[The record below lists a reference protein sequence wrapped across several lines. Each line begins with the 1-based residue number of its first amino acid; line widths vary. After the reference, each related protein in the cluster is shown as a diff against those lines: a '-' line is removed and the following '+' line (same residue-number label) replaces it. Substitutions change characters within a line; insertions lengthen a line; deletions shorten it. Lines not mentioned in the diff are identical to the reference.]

1 MALILTRFQILVMW
15 IELEKNYATQL
26 LLDKDY
32 FNFAELNRQM
42 FLTSLFCKQQQEMLL
57 AMREVEQINN
67 ILPTL
72 TSIKDINETV
82 SRRIALSNLISF
94 YTTPLENFPYSIEE
108 VFSYVDRIELHQKM
122 LNIPF

>member
-1 MALILTRFQILVMW
+1 MALLLTRSQILSMW
-15 IELEKNYATQL
+15 IELEKNYTSKL

-32 FNFAELNRQM
+32 FNLSELNRQM

-67 ILPTL
+67 LLPTL
-72 TSIKDINETV
+72 TSIKDINNAV
-82 SRRIALSNLISF
+82 ARRIALSDLISF
-94 YTTPLENFPYSIEE
+94 YTTPLENFPYSIDE

>member
-1 MALILTRFQILVMW
+1 MEFALTRFQILNMW
-15 IELEKNYATQL
+15 IELDKNYTAQL
-26 LLDKDY
+26 LLDKNY
-32 FNFAELNRQM
+32 FNLSELNRQM

-57 AMREVEQINN
+57 AMREVEQINT

-72 TSIKDINETV
+72 TSITDIEKTV
-82 SRRIALSNLISF
+82 SRRIVLSDLISF

-108 VFSYVDRIELHQKM
+108 IFLYVDKIELHQKM